1 MQMQR
6 LAGRSSLVLAAAV
19 AVACS
24 DDPTGPEG
32 EGTVVV
38 QLATVGTG
46 ATTAPSL
53 AVSVTRGE
61 NVIVIEDVQLVARR
75 IRLEQD
81 DASCPEE
88 AGEGEAEEGCASV
101 RLGPV
106 LLDPPLDEG
115 ADPEFTVELPAG
127 SYDRLHFQVHK
138 PSNANEDAAFIA
150 LNPTFNGV
158 SIRVTGTWN
167 GTPFEFTT
175 DLTQVFDLELE
186 DPIVVE
192 ADGET
197 AVTLLLDVGSW
208 FLGTGGTSLINP
220 SGLSQLNRSLIE
232 QNIRQSFH
240 AFEDEDGDGEDE

>member
-1 MQMQR
+1 MQR
-6 LAGRSSLVLAAAV
+6 LAGMTSLVLAAA
-19 AVACS
+19 AAACS
-24 DDPTGPEG
+24 DATGPEG

-46 ATTAPSL
+46 AATAPSF

-61 NVIVIEDVQLVARR
+61 NVIVIEDVQLVARK
-75 IRLEQD
+75 ILLEQD
-81 DASCPEE
+81 DGECDAEDEVEEPEAEE
-88 AGEGEAEEGCASV
+88 AGDECSTV

-115 ADPEFTVELPAG
+115 VDPEFTVELPAG
-127 SYDRLHFQVHK
+127 TYDRLHIQVHK
-138 PSNANEDAAFIA
+138 PSNATGDAAFIA
-150 LNPTFNGV
+150 QNPTFDGV

-167 GTPFEFTT
+167 GVPFTFTT

-186 DPIVVE
+186 YPLLVE

-208 FLGTGGTSLINP
+208 FLGAGGTSLINP
-220 SGLSQLNRSLIE
+220 SGLSQQDRSRVE

-240 AFEDEDGDGEDE
+240 AFEDEDGDGE